1 MRKRKT
7 WKTAAAWAVALA
19 FVLSACGAGSTGN
32 AAKTESVTEEAYAPQ
47 AAGGSYNSNAAESAY
62 EDSADLADEDMPM
75 AAMSASDEEDYTGD
89 EGGESGGAA
98 AKEGTDPSSDPAAQT
113 DLQKSNRKIIYT
125 GNISLQ
131 TLEYDQASNS
141 IHAKIT
147 QYGGFIES
155 EDTYNDD
162 PYWYYKERTGSA
174 ANRTRRNLNITAR
187 IPADQFDAFM
197 KDLEK
202 DGQVVNSSIN
212 ARNVSVTYA
221 TREASKKA
229 LEIEQS
235 RLLEMMEKA
244 ESVEDMIRVEERLTE
259 VERELNS
266 EKTEL
271 SALDRDVNFSTIY
284 ISLQEVFEY
293 SEKVVEVTYGE
304 RLRKAFGR
312 AVDGFVSFW
321 QELILFIVETFPF
334 LIMLAIV
341 IVLLRRLLRRR
352 REKKA
357 VERARLEEIR
367 RRAAAQAQAGMGGMN
382 GMPGLNG
389 MPGAAPGAGGMGAPQ
404 TRPAKRPGFFRFGKK
419 KNEEYA
425 APQEGMSAGTPAM
438 THPGAAGPVPG
449 SLSGDQTAGD
459 AGTTGAVQLGQDDQ
473 EHGDKAG
480 QPADHVGDGLGGED
494 AGGSHMEE

>member
-19 FVLSACGAGSTGN
+19 FVLSACGAGSAGN

-312 AVDGFVSFW
+312 AVDGFVNFW

-382 GMPGLNG
+382 GMPG
-389 MPGAAPGAGGMGAPQ
+389 AAPGAGGMGAPQ

-425 APQEGMSAGTPAM
+425 
-438 THPGAAGPVPG
+438 VPG

-459 AGTTGAVQLGQDDQ
+459 AGTTGAVQLGQNDQ

>member
-19 FVLSACGAGSTGN
+19 FVLSACGAGSAGN

-389 MPGAAPGAGGMGAPQ
+389 MPGAGPGAGGMGAPL

-425 APQEGMSAGTPAM
+425 
-438 THPGAAGPVPG
+438 VPG
-449 SLSGDQTAGD
+449 SLSGDQTASD

>member
-19 FVLSACGAGSTGN
+19 FVLSACGAGSAGN

-382 GMPGLNG
+382 GMPG
-389 MPGAAPGAGGMGAPQ
+389 AAPGAGGMGAPQ

-425 APQEGMSAGTPAM
+425 
-438 THPGAAGPVPG
+438 VPG

-459 AGTTGAVQLGQDDQ
+459 AGTTGAVQLGQNDQ

>member
-19 FVLSACGAGSTGN
+19 FVLSACGAGSAGN

-425 APQEGMSAGTPAM
+425 
-438 THPGAAGPVPG
+438 VPG
-449 SLSGDQTAGD
+449 SLSGDQTASD

>member
-19 FVLSACGAGSTGN
+19 FVLSACGAGSAGN

-89 EGGESGGAA
+89 EGGESGGGAA

-235 RLLEMMEKA
+235 RL
-244 ESVEDMIRVEERLTE
+244 
-259 VERELNS
+259 
-266 EKTEL
+266 
-271 SALDRDVNFSTIY
+271 
-284 ISLQEVFEY
+284 
-293 SEKVVEVTYGE
+293 
-304 RLRKAFGR
+304 
-312 AVDGFVSFW
+312 
-321 QELILFIVETFPF
+321 
-334 LIMLAIV
+334 
-341 IVLLRRLLRRR
+341 
-352 REKKA
+352 
-357 VERARLEEIR
+357 
-367 RRAAAQAQAGMGGMN
+367 
-382 GMPGLNG
+382 
-389 MPGAAPGAGGMGAPQ
+389 
-404 TRPAKRPGFFRFGKK
+404 
-419 KNEEYA
+419 
-425 APQEGMSAGTPAM
+425 
-438 THPGAAGPVPG
+438 
-449 SLSGDQTAGD
+449 
-459 AGTTGAVQLGQDDQ
+459 
-473 EHGDKAG
+473 
-480 QPADHVGDGLGGED
+480 
-494 AGGSHMEE
+494 

>member
-19 FVLSACGAGSTGN
+19 FVLSACGAGSAGN

-367 RRAAAQAQAGMGGMN
+367 RRAAAQAQAGMGGM
-382 GMPGLNG
+382 PGLNG
-389 MPGAAPGAGGMGAPQ
+389 MPGAGPGAGGMGAPL

-425 APQEGMSAGTPAM
+425 
-438 THPGAAGPVPG
+438 VPG
-449 SLSGDQTAGD
+449 SLSGDQTASD

-494 AGGSHMEE
+494 AGCSHMEE

>member
-19 FVLSACGAGSTGN
+19 FVLSACGAGSAGN

-304 RLRKAFGR
+304 RLQKAFGR
-312 AVDGFVSFW
+312 AVDGFVNFW

-382 GMPGLNG
+382 GMPG
-389 MPGAAPGAGGMGAPQ
+389 AAPGAGGMGAPQ

-425 APQEGMSAGTPAM
+425 
-438 THPGAAGPVPG
+438 VPG

-494 AGGSHMEE
+494 TGGSHMEE

>member
-19 FVLSACGAGSTGN
+19 FVLSACGAGSAGN

-382 GMPGLNG
+382 GMPG
-389 MPGAAPGAGGMGAPQ
+389 AAPGAGGMGAPQ

-425 APQEGMSAGTPAM
+425 
-438 THPGAAGPVPG
+438 VPG
-449 SLSGDQTAGD
+449 SLSGDQTASD

>member
-19 FVLSACGAGSTGN
+19 FVLSACGAGSAGN

-75 AAMSASDEEDYTGD
+75 AAMSASDGEDYTGD

-304 RLRKAFGR
+304 RLQKAFGR

-367 RRAAAQAQAGMGGMN
+367 RRAAAQAQAGMGGM
-382 GMPGLNG
+382 
-389 MPGAAPGAGGMGAPQ
+389 PGAGPGAGGMGAPQ

-425 APQEGMSAGTPAM
+425 
-438 THPGAAGPVPG
+438 VPG

-459 AGTTGAVQLGQDDQ
+459 AGTTGAVQLGQNDQ

>member
-19 FVLSACGAGSTGN
+19 FVLSACGAGSAGN

-304 RLRKAFGR
+304 RLQKAFGR
-312 AVDGFVSFW
+312 AVDGFVNFW

-382 GMPGLNG
+382 GMPG
-389 MPGAAPGAGGMGAPQ
+389 AAPGAGGMGAPQ

-425 APQEGMSAGTPAM
+425 
-438 THPGAAGPVPG
+438 VPG

-473 EHGDKAG
+473 EYGDKAG

>member
-1 MRKRKT
+1 
-7 WKTAAAWAVALA
+7 
-19 FVLSACGAGSTGN
+19 
-32 AAKTESVTEEAYAPQ
+32 
-47 AAGGSYNSNAAESAY
+47 
-62 EDSADLADEDMPM
+62 
-75 AAMSASDEEDYTGD
+75 
-89 EGGESGGAA
+89 
-98 AKEGTDPSSDPAAQT
+98 
-113 DLQKSNRKIIYT
+113 
-125 GNISLQ
+125 
-131 TLEYDQASNS
+131 
-141 IHAKIT
+141 
-147 QYGGFIES
+147 
-155 EDTYNDD
+155 
-162 PYWYYKERTGSA
+162 
-174 ANRTRRNLNITAR
+174 
-187 IPADQFDAFM
+187 M

-266 EKTEL
+266 EKSEL

-367 RRAAAQAQAGMGGMN
+367 RRAAAQAPAGMGGMN

-449 SLSGDQTAGD
+449 SLSCDQTAGD
-459 AGTTGAVQLGQDDQ
+459 AGTTGAGQLGQDDQ

-480 QPADHVGDGLGGED
+480 KPADHVGDGLGGED

>member
-19 FVLSACGAGSTGN
+19 FVLSACGAGSAGN

-75 AAMSASDEEDYTGD
+75 AAMSASDDEDYTGD

-147 QYGGFIES
+147 QYGGFIEN

-382 GMPGLNG
+382 GMPG
-389 MPGAAPGAGGMGAPQ
+389 AAPGAGGMGAPQ

-425 APQEGMSAGTPAM
+425 
-438 THPGAAGPVPG
+438 VPG

-459 AGTTGAVQLGQDDQ
+459 AGTTGAVQLGQNDQ

>member
-19 FVLSACGAGSTGN
+19 FVLSACGAGSAGN

-75 AAMSASDEEDYTGD
+75 AAMSASDGEDYTGD

-389 MPGAAPGAGGMGAPQ
+389 MPGAGPGAGGMGAPQ

-425 APQEGMSAGTPAM
+425 
-438 THPGAAGPVPG
+438 VPG

>member
-19 FVLSACGAGSTGN
+19 FVLSACGAGSAGN

-75 AAMSASDEEDYTGD
+75 AAMSASDDEDYTGD

-304 RLRKAFGR
+304 RLQKAFGR

-389 MPGAAPGAGGMGAPQ
+389 MPGAGPGAGGMGAPQ

-425 APQEGMSAGTPAM
+425 
-438 THPGAAGPVPG
+438 VPG

>member
-19 FVLSACGAGSTGN
+19 FVLSACGAGSAGN

-389 MPGAAPGAGGMGAPQ
+389 MPGAGPGAGGMGAPQ

-425 APQEGMSAGTPAM
+425 
-438 THPGAAGPVPG
+438 VPG

>member
-19 FVLSACGAGSTGN
+19 FVLSACGAGSAGN

-367 RRAAAQAQAGMGGMN
+367 RRAAAQAQAGMGGM
-382 GMPGLNG
+382 PGLNG
-389 MPGAAPGAGGMGAPQ
+389 MPGAAPGAGMGGMAGPQ
-404 TRPAKRPGFFRFGKK
+404 VRPAKRPGFFRFGKK

-425 APQEGMSAGTPAM
+425 
-438 THPGAAGPVPG
+438 VPG
-449 SLSGDQTAGD
+449 SLSGDQTASD

>member
-19 FVLSACGAGSTGN
+19 FVLSACGAGSAGN

-304 RLRKAFGR
+304 RLQKAFGR
-312 AVDGFVSFW
+312 AVDGFVNFW

-341 IVLLRRLLRRR
+341 VVLLRRLLRRR
-352 REKKA
+352 REKA
-357 VERARLEEIR
+357 VERARLEGIR
-367 RRAAAQAQAGMGGMN
+367 RGAAAQAQAGMGGM
-382 GMPGLNG
+382 NG

-425 APQEGMSAGTPAM
+425 
-438 THPGAAGPVPG
+438 VPG

-459 AGTTGAVQLGQDDQ
+459 AGTTGAVQLGQNDQ

>member
-19 FVLSACGAGSTGN
+19 FVLSACGAGSAGN

-304 RLRKAFGR
+304 RLQKAFGR
-312 AVDGFVSFW
+312 AVDGFVNFW

-382 GMPGLNG
+382 GMPG
-389 MPGAAPGAGGMGAPQ
+389 AAPGAGGMGAPQ

-425 APQEGMSAGTPAM
+425 
-438 THPGAAGPVPG
+438 VPG
-449 SLSGDQTAGD
+449 SLAGDQTAGD
-459 AGTTGAVQLGQDDQ
+459 AGTTGAVQLGQNDQ

>member
-19 FVLSACGAGSTGN
+19 FVLSACGAGSAGN

-75 AAMSASDEEDYTGD
+75 AAMSASDGEDYTGD

-382 GMPGLNG
+382 GMPG
-389 MPGAAPGAGGMGAPQ
+389 AAPGAGGMGAPQ

-425 APQEGMSAGTPAM
+425 
-438 THPGAAGPVPG
+438 VPG

-459 AGTTGAVQLGQDDQ
+459 AGTTGAVQLGQNDQ

>member
-19 FVLSACGAGSTGN
+19 FVLSACGAGSAGN
-32 AAKTESVTEEAYAPQ
+32 AAKTESVTEKAYAPQ
-47 AAGGSYNSNAAESAY
+47 AAGDSYNSNAAESAY

-75 AAMSASDEEDYTGD
+75 AAMSASDGEDYTGD

-312 AVDGFVSFW
+312 AVDGFVNFW

-367 RRAAAQAQAGMGGMN
+367 RRAAAQAQAGMGGM
-382 GMPGLNG
+382 
-389 MPGAAPGAGGMGAPQ
+389 PGAGPGAGGMGAPQ

-425 APQEGMSAGTPAM
+425 
-438 THPGAAGPVPG
+438 VPG

-459 AGTTGAVQLGQDDQ
+459 AGTTGAVQLGQNDQ

>member
-19 FVLSACGAGSTGN
+19 FVLSACGAGSAGN
-32 AAKTESVTEEAYAPQ
+32 AAKTESVTEKAYAPQ
-47 AAGGSYNSNAAESAY
+47 AAGDSYNSNAAESAY

-75 AAMSASDEEDYTGD
+75 AAMSASDDEDYTGD

-162 PYWYYKERTGSA
+162 PHWGYTGRTGSA

-312 AVDGFVSFW
+312 AVDGFVSSW
-321 QELILFIVETFPF
+321 QELIPLLVATFPF

-367 RRAAAQAQAGMGGMN
+367 RRAAAQAQAGMGGM
-382 GMPGLNG
+382 
-389 MPGAAPGAGGMGAPQ
+389 PGAGPGAGGMGAPQ

-449 SLSGDQTAGD
+449 SLSGDQIAGD

>member
-19 FVLSACGAGSTGN
+19 FVLSACGAGSAGN

-425 APQEGMSAGTPAM
+425 
-438 THPGAAGPVPG
+438 VPG

>member
-19 FVLSACGAGSTGN
+19 FVLSACGAGSAGN

-75 AAMSASDEEDYTGD
+75 AAMSASDGEDYTGD

-304 RLRKAFGR
+304 RLQKAFGR

-389 MPGAAPGAGGMGAPQ
+389 MPGAGPGAGGMGAPQ

-425 APQEGMSAGTPAM
+425 
-438 THPGAAGPVPG
+438 VPG
-449 SLSGDQTAGD
+449 SLSGDQTASD

>member
-1 MRKRKT
+1 
-7 WKTAAAWAVALA
+7 
-19 FVLSACGAGSTGN
+19 
-32 AAKTESVTEEAYAPQ
+32 
-47 AAGGSYNSNAAESAY
+47 
-62 EDSADLADEDMPM
+62 
-75 AAMSASDEEDYTGD
+75 
-89 EGGESGGAA
+89 
-98 AKEGTDPSSDPAAQT
+98 
-113 DLQKSNRKIIYT
+113 
-125 GNISLQ
+125 
-131 TLEYDQASNS
+131 
-141 IHAKIT
+141 
-147 QYGGFIES
+147 
-155 EDTYNDD
+155 
-162 PYWYYKERTGSA
+162 
-174 ANRTRRNLNITAR
+174 
-187 IPADQFDAFM
+187 M

-312 AVDGFVSFW
+312 AVDGFVNFW

-389 MPGAAPGAGGMGAPQ
+389 MPGAGPGAGGMGAPQ

-425 APQEGMSAGTPAM
+425 
-438 THPGAAGPVPG
+438 VPG

-459 AGTTGAVQLGQDDQ
+459 AGTTGAVQLGQNDQ

>member
-19 FVLSACGAGSTGN
+19 FVLSACGAGSAGN

-75 AAMSASDEEDYTGD
+75 AAMSASDGEDYTGD

-389 MPGAAPGAGGMGAPQ
+389 MPGAGPGAGGMGAPL

-425 APQEGMSAGTPAM
+425 
-438 THPGAAGPVPG
+438 VPG
-449 SLSGDQTAGD
+449 SLSGDQTASD

>member
-19 FVLSACGAGSTGN
+19 FVLSACGAGSAGN

-389 MPGAAPGAGGMGAPQ
+389 MPGAGPGAGGMGAPL

-425 APQEGMSAGTPAM
+425 VPA
-438 THPGAAGPVPG
+438 

>member
-19 FVLSACGAGSTGN
+19 FVLSACGAGSAGN

-304 RLRKAFGR
+304 RLQKAFGR
-312 AVDGFVSFW
+312 AVDGFVNFW

-382 GMPGLNG
+382 GMPG
-389 MPGAAPGAGGMGAPQ
+389 AAPGAGGMGAPQ

-425 APQEGMSAGTPAM
+425 
-438 THPGAAGPVPG
+438 VPG

-459 AGTTGAVQLGQDDQ
+459 AGTTGAVQLGQNDQ

>member
-19 FVLSACGAGSTGN
+19 FVLSACGAGSAGN

-367 RRAAAQAQAGMGGMN
+367 RRAAAQAQAGMGGM
-382 GMPGLNG
+382 PGLNG
-389 MPGAAPGAGGMGAPQ
+389 MPGAGPGAGGMGAPL

-425 APQEGMSAGTPAM
+425 
-438 THPGAAGPVPG
+438 VPG
-449 SLSGDQTAGD
+449 SLSGDQTASD

>member
-19 FVLSACGAGSTGN
+19 FVLSACGAGSAGN

-75 AAMSASDEEDYTGD
+75 AAMSASDGEDYTGD

-425 APQEGMSAGTPAM
+425 
-438 THPGAAGPVPG
+438 VPG

>member
-19 FVLSACGAGSTGN
+19 FVLSACGAGSAGN

-382 GMPGLNG
+382 GMPG
-389 MPGAAPGAGGMGAPQ
+389 AAPGAGGMGAPQ

-425 APQEGMSAGTPAM
+425 
-438 THPGAAGPVPG
+438 VPG